1 MNLNYRDA
9 GVDILLADQW
19 VETIRN
25 IVRSMPPAP
34 NVLGGI
40 GGFSGLYRLP
50 GGLVLAGCCDGV
62 GTKIEV
68 AKAAGKF
75 DGIGQDLVA
84 MNVND
89 LVTCGA
95 RPLFFLDYIACG
107 RLKPE
112 ILGPIV
118 ESAARACRD
127 SGCVLLGGETAEMP
141 GTYGEDGLDLAGFS
155 VGMLREDEIID
166 GSRIAPGDAVVGIPS
181 SGVHSN
187 GFSLVRKALF
197 SSENPCGLSDT
208 PEILERKTL
217 GESLLVP
224 TRLYVSV
231 ALEAA
236 RSGLVGGMA
245 HITGGGLYDNIR
257 RVIPGGLSLAID
269 YEAWPRP
276 PIFSLL
282 RDHGIDEIEM
292 RRVFNLGIG
301 FAFIVREE
309 KLPEF
314 LSLLEGLGE
323 KGYVIGGV
331 SA

>member
-9 GVDILLADQW
+9 GVDIPLADQW
-19 VETIRN
+19 VGSIRN
-25 IVRSMPPAP
+25 IVRSMPADP

-40 GGFSGLYRLP
+40 GGFSGLYRIP

-107 RLKPE
+107 RLNPG
-112 ILGPIV
+112 ILAPIV
-118 ESAARACRD
+118 ESAARACRE
-127 SGCVLLGGETAEMP
+127 SGCALLGGETAEMP
-141 GTYGEDGLDLAGFS
+141 GTYNEDGLDLAGFS
-155 VGMLREDEIID
+155 VGMLREEEIID
-166 GSRIAPGDAVVGIPS
+166 GSRIATGDAVVGISS

-208 PEILERKTL
+208 PEVLEGKTL

-257 RVIPGGLSLAID
+257 RVVPENLSLSIHYD
-269 YEAWPRP
+269 AWPRP
-276 PIFSLL
+276 PIFTLL
-282 RDHGIDEIEM
+282 RDRGIDESEM
-292 RRVFNLGIG
+292 RKVFNLGIG
-301 FAFIVREE
+301 FAFIVRKEN
-309 KLPEF
+309 LPEF

>member
-9 GVDILLADQW
+9 GVDIPLADQW
-19 VETIRN
+19 VGTIRN
-25 IVRSMPPAP
+25 IVRSMPADP

-50 GGLVLAGCCDGV
+50 GGHVLAGCCDGV

-127 SGCVLLGGETAEMP
+127 SGCALLGGETAEMP
-141 GTYGEDGLDLAGFS
+141 GTYNEDGLDLAGFS

-166 GSRIAPGDAVVGIPS
+166 GSRIAPGDAVVGIAS

-197 SSENPCGLSDT
+197 SSGNPCGLSDT
-208 PEILERKTL
+208 PEVLEGKTI

-236 RSGLVGGMA
+236 SSGLVGGMA

-257 RVIPGGLSLAID
+257 RVIPGDLALSLD
-269 YEAWPRP
+269 YDAWPRS

-282 RDHGIDEIEM
+282 RDRGIDESEM
-292 RRVFNLGIG
+292 RKVFNLGIG
-301 FAFIVREE
+301 FAFIVRKE

-314 LSLLEGLGE
+314 LSLLESLGE

>member
-9 GVDILLADQW
+9 GVDIPLADQW
-19 VETIRN
+19 VGTIRN
-25 IVRSMPPAP
+25 IVRSMPADP

-40 GGFSGLYRLP
+40 GGFSGLYRIP

-68 AKAAGKF
+68 AKAAGMF

-112 ILGPIV
+112 ILAPIV
-118 ESAARACRD
+118 ESAARACKE
-127 SGCVLLGGETAEMP
+127 SGCALLGGETAEMP
-141 GTYGEDGLDLAGFS
+141 GTYAEDGLDLAGFS

-166 GSRIAPGDAVVGIPS
+166 GHRIAPGDAVVGLAS

-197 SSENPCGLSDT
+197 SSENPCSLTDR
-208 PEILERKTL
+208 PEILGGRTIA
-217 GESLLVP
+217 ESLLVP
-224 TRLYVSV
+224 TRLYVSI

-236 RSGLVGGMA
+236 RSQMVRGMA

-257 RVIPGGLSLAID
+257 RIIPEGLTLSID
-269 YEAWPRP
+269 YDSWERP
-276 PIFSLL
+276 PVFSLL
-282 RDHGIDEIEM
+282 QSRGIEEIEM

-301 FAFIVREE
+301 FAFIVPKE
-309 KLPEF
+309 KLHEF
-314 LSLLEGLGE
+314 LSFLADSGE
-323 KGYVIGGV
+323 KGFLIGGI

>member
-9 GVDILLADQW
+9 GVDIPLADQW
-19 VETIRN
+19 VGSIRN
-25 IVRSMPPAP
+25 IVRSMPADP

-40 GGFSGLYRLP
+40 GGFSGLYRIP

-107 RLKPE
+107 RLNPG
-112 ILGPIV
+112 ILAPIV
-118 ESAARACRD
+118 ESAARACRE
-127 SGCVLLGGETAEMP
+127 SGCALLGGETAEMP
-141 GTYGEDGLDLAGFS
+141 GTYNEDGLDLAGFS
-155 VGMLREDEIID
+155 VGMLREEEIID
-166 GSRIAPGDAVVGIPS
+166 GSRIATGDAVVGISS

-208 PEILERKTL
+208 PEVLEGKTL

-236 RSGLVGGMA
+236 

-257 RVIPGGLSLAID
+257 RVVPENLSLSIH
-269 YEAWPRP
+269 YGAWPRP

-282 RDHGIDEIEM
+282 RDRGIDESEM
-292 RRVFNLGIG
+292 RKVFNLGIG
-301 FAFIVREE
+301 FAFIVRKEN
-309 KLPEF
+309 LPEF